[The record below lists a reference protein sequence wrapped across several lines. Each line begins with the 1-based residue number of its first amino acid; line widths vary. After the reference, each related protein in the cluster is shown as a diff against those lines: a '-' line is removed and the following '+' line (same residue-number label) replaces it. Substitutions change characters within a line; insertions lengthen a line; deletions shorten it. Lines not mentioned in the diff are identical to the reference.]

1 MTEGGVHS
9 RDEEIAAR
17 GLCLSPEA
25 RGAFSRV
32 NGNIEE
38 MAESGVAV
46 VAAKAKEMMEKIKS
60 GQVQMMATGPE
71 ARTPTDLGYEIFGR
85 RKDNRRLTGV
95 VRVNVEFVT
104 NIDDVKLQTDLARTM
119 GLDTYPE
126 EGSLDRQTD
135 RMKRGLALQRE
146 WTGKVSRDLFFGST
160 QEQRLLSVLGEAD
173 FYASFGFADW
183 QKAMNDYMAREFLSA
198 RERNKLRRMGRDGER
213 FLINRQE
220 LTLRIYDELVQEFG
234 EAYLRG
240 SEERRARVAAG
251 KMVEKLVERA

>member
-25 RGAFSRV
+25 RGAFSRMER
-32 NGNIEE
+32 NIAE
-38 MAESGVAV
+38 MAESGVTV

-85 RKDNRRLTGV
+85 RKDDRRLTGV
-95 VRVNVEFVT
+95 VRVNVELVT
-104 NIDDVKLQTDLARTM
+104 KIDDVKLQTDLARTM

-146 WTGKVSRDLFFGST
+146 WTGTVSRDLFFWEHSGAT
-160 QEQRLLSVLGEAD
+160 TIECI
-173 FYASFGFADW
+173 
-183 QKAMNDYMAREFLSA
+183 
-198 RERNKLRRMGRDGER
+198 GR
-213 FLINRQE
+213 
-220 LTLRIYDELVQEFG
+220 
-234 EAYLRG
+234 
-240 SEERRARVAAG
+240 S
-251 KMVEKLVERA
+251 